1 MKRFI
6 ILILILSGSSVAY
19 ATDNQLINDF
29 SIPVTFTYRSGLNA
43 GFSRSVPGTAWYESD
58 LGTDGNEIRFKY
70 DSMTGNI
77 ETGTFNFYVQIYT
90 TSKVKVSVDASA
102 MQGQTVLKGE
112 YGSEEIEYSVI
123 GSSLFSN
130 VNGNV
135 SGSVLL
141 DESKGDVDPTRP
153 RVFSYPINLSIQPD
167 QLINLKSESFEGTIA
182 FKVEVLS

>member
-1 MKRFI
+1 MRRIKSI
-6 ILILILSGSSVAY
+6 ILMLFCLSSVCA
-19 ATDNQLINDF
+19 ANSGLVNDF
-29 SIPVTFTYRSGLNA
+29 AIPVTFTYRSGLNA

-102 MQGQTVLKGE
+102 MQSQTVLKGE

-123 GSSLFSN
+123 GSSLFSD
-130 VNGNV
+130 VNGAV

-141 DESKGDVDPTRP
+141 DESKGNVDPTRP

-167 QLINLKSESFEGTIA
+167 QLINLKSESFKGTIA
-182 FKVEVLS
+182 FKVEVMM

>member
-1 MKRFI
+1 MRRIKSI
-6 ILILILSGSSVAY
+6 ILMFFCLSSVCA
-19 ATDNQLINDF
+19 ANSGLVNDF
-29 SIPVTFTYRSGLNA
+29 AIPVTFTYRSGINA
-43 GFSRSVPGTAWYESD
+43 GFSRSVPGTAWYESN
-58 LGTDGNEIRFKY
+58 LGTDGNEIRFQY
-70 DSMTGNI
+70 DSQEGNI
-77 ETGTFNFYVQIYT
+77 QTGTFNFYVQIYT
-90 TSKVKVSVDASA
+90 TNKVKVSVDASA
-102 MQGQTVLKGE
+102 MQSQTVLKGE

-141 DESKGDVDPTRP
+141 DESKGNVDPTRP